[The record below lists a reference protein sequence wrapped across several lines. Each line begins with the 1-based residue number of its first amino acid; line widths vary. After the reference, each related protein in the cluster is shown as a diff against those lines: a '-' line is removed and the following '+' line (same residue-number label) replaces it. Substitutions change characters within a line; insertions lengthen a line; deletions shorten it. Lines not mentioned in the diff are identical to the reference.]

1 MGCHR
6 QKCKCFDQLTTGI
19 NVLHHLRAIIPLGRC
34 AYGGHPH
41 LLGVDEQR
49 RSFQNAIFFSHSVRV
64 LFLVVYI
71 VFMLFLVYVESAGD
85 GKKRV

>member
-41 LLGVDEQR
+41 LLGVDER
-49 RSFQNAIFFSHSVRV
+49 AEELPERDFFFSFCSCAIFGC
-64 LFLVVYI
+64 VYRI
-71 VFMLFLVYVESAGD
+71 YAIFGL
-85 GKKRV
+85 R